1 MKLSGRSVL
10 VTGGT
15 SGIGLELARQLIA
28 RGNQVAI
35 TGRDAGRLASVK
47 RDLPDVVTFQS
58 NVANADAVRDLHRAV
73 VAALPELDTL
83 INNAGVMRNLRLD
96 EQRGLED
103 LTSEVD
109 ILLSGPMRMVQEFLP
124 QLLSRPAPLIVN
136 ISSGLAFVPMPAS
149 PIYSAAKAGLHAYT
163 RSLRVQLDGAGL
175 RVVEVAPP
183 PVETKLFRGEFAEE
197 MAREKAMAPAE
208 LVRRA
213 LAGIDAGRDEI
224 RPGIANVLNIASRVA
239 PGFMFRQM
247 AKLGRPKRQAK

>member
-1 MKLSGRSVL
+1 MKLTKRTIL
-10 VTGGT
+10 ITGGT
-15 SGIGLELARQLIA
+15 SGIGLELARQLTK

-35 TGRDAGRLASVK
+35 TGRDAGKLASVK
-47 RDLPDVVTFQS
+47 RELPALVTFQS
-58 NVANADAVRDLHRAV
+58 DVADADAVRKLSGMVA
-73 VAALPELDTL
+73 AALPSLDTL
-83 INNAGVMRNLRLD
+83 INNAGIMRNLRLD
-96 EQRGLED
+96 EPRGLED

-109 ILLSGPMRMVQEFLP
+109 VLLSGPMRMIGQFLP
-124 QLLSRPAPLIVN
+124 QLRSQAAPLIAN

-163 RSLRVQLDGAGL
+163 RSLRVQLADTNV

-208 LVRRA
+208 LVRKA
-213 LAGIDAGRDEI
+213 LAGIEAGQDEI
-224 RPGIANVLNIASRVA
+224 RPGVANVLKVASRVA

-247 AKLGRPKRQAK
+247 AKLGRPKSKAA